1 MSLNQYT
8 AAHLFTGTEW
18 LTNQSVTV
26 EDGIISA
33 IQPATSVIESHI
45 IVPAFI
51 DLQLYGA
58 YGSLLAAEPT
68 ADSVQKI
75 YDYSKSGGAAFCL
88 PTVATNYPDVMYACI
103 DAVKQYLQQGGK
115 GVWGIHLEGPW
126 INPDKRG
133 AHIAECIHPPTI
145 EEVEALLAYGKG
157 VIKMITL
164 APEQCNQTIIDLIN
178 NHGIII
184 SAGHSN
190 ATYKQAMHAF
200 DNGISA
206 VTHLYNAM
214 SGLQHRSPGLVGAA
228 FEHPRIMASII
239 PDGHHV
245 DYAAINI
252 AKKLM
257 GERLFIITDAV
268 TTTSSGGY
276 QHQLD
281 GDKYLANDTLSGS
294 ALTMI
299 KAVQLMVQH
308 TDTDLAEACRMASL
322 YPSRLMGMHQY
333 GKIEVGLPA
342 CFTLLD
348 QAMNATAVID

>member
-1 MSLNQYT
+1 MSLTHYT
-8 AAHLFTGTEW
+8 AANIFTGCEW
-18 LTNQSVTV
+18 LTNQCITV
-26 EDGIISA
+26 ADGKIQAIS
-33 IQPATSVIESHI
+33 PATSAIEANT

-58 YGSLLAAEPT
+58 YDSLLAVEPT
-68 ADSVQKI
+68 AATVQKI
-75 YDYSKSGGAAFCL
+75 YDYAKSGGAAFCL
-88 PTVATNYPDVMYACI
+88 PTVATNHPEIMYASI
-103 DAVKQYLQQGGK
+103 DAVKQYLQAGGK
-115 GVWGIHLEGPW
+115 GVWGLHLEGPW
-126 INPDKRG
+126 INPVKRG
-133 AHIAECIHPPTI
+133 AHILECIHPPTVA
-145 EEVEALLAYGKG
+145 EVESLLNYGKG

-164 APEQCNQTIIDLIN
+164 APEQCSQDVIDCIKRY
-178 NHGIII
+178 GIII

-190 ATYKQAMHAF
+190 ATFNQAYEAF
-200 DNGISA
+200 DHGVTA

-228 FEHPRIMASII
+228 FEHPTVMASII

-245 DYAAINI
+245 DFAAINI
-252 AKKLM
+252 AKKIM

-268 TTTSSGGY
+268 TTTTSGAY

-281 GDKYLANDTLSGS
+281 GDKFVANGTLSGS

-322 YPSRLMGMHQY
+322 YPAKLIGMQQY
-333 GKIEVGLPA
+333 GKIEIGLPA

-348 QAMNATAVID
+348 EGMNVVAVVD